1 MARKIIIEDIFIEDI
16 EFPNKGIGFWESKK
30 VTVKNTIPGQKVK
43 VRIKKKKQ
51 KYEGYI
57 LETKEKANY
66 EIKSECD
73 VFGICGGCTFQNV
86 SYEKELEFKKNN
98 ILKLLSQLDLC
109 EYEFLGIK
117 GSPEIK
123 EYRNKM
129 EFSFGDNGIYGELSL
144 GMRKRESY
152 YEVVNADNCLIIDND
167 IRKIVVC
174 TRDFFKNSQDTFY
187 HKTKRTG
194 ALRHLLVRKAFF
206 TGEIIVNLVTT
217 SELKSD
223 IEKFVKEII
232 NIDFSGKLVGILH
245 TVNNS
250 IADVVKADEINLLY
264 GNDYF
269 IEKILGLEFKISVF
283 SFFQTN
289 SRGAEILYSVIRD
302 FAGDVRKKTIFD
314 LYCGTGTI
322 AQIMAQNADKVVGIE
337 LIKEAV
343 DAAKINAKLN
353 GILNC
358 EFIVGDVLKVIGD
371 VLEKPELIILD
382 PPREGIHPKAIG
394 KIIEFGADRIVYV
407 SCKAS
412 SMVRDLKIFM
422 ENGYIVEKVK
432 CVDMFPRTYH
442 VETVVLLSKL
452 NPDEYI
458 EVDLDLDEFDLT
470 SSEAKATYAEI
481 QNYVKEKYNVKV
493 SALYISQIKRKCG
506 LEMGTNYNIAKS
518 ENSRVPI
525 CPNDKQQYIMEALR
539 HFKMI

>member
-117 GSPEIK
+117 GSPDIK

>member
-442 VETVVLLSKL
+442 VETIICLSK
-452 NPDEYI
+452 
-458 EVDLDLDEFDLT
+458 
-470 SSEAKATYAEI
+470 K
-481 QNYVKEKYNVKV
+481 K
-493 SALYISQIKRKCG
+493 
-506 LEMGTNYNIAKS
+506 
-518 ENSRVPI
+518 
-525 CPNDKQQYIMEALR
+525 
-539 HFKMI
+539 